1 MKKYFNIFK
10 NKWMKFGTVS
20 FLYIL
25 FVIWLRS
32 PLWFAG
38 LAVIYDI
45 YISKKVKWIFWK
57 DKNGEAK
64 GLRGWIDAII
74 FAVIAVTF
82 IRMFFVE
89 AYTIPTGSMEKSL
102 LIGDYLF
109 VDKVTYGPRIPN
121 TPLSFPLVHNILPFT
136 QITKSYLEWI
146 KFDYKRLAG
155 LRNIKRDDI
164 VVFNFPHG
172 DTVLIGNPSR
182 DFYEWRRKE
191 GKNYKLKKS
200 DYTVR
205 PVDKKDHYVKRCIAI
220 PGDTVKITDGDV
232 YVNGEKQ
239 KEIPKK
245 QYNYRIQTDGK
256 PISKKTW
263 DEMDISISDRRKA
276 DVYGFPL
283 TGENFEKI
291 KKLPNTVNIERIKN
305 YPDPSANE
313 LFPFDKKY
321 NWDIDNYGPV
331 WIPKKGTTIELTLD
345 NLPFYK
351 RIIDIYENNDLKIK
365 DDEIFING
373 EKTNTYTFKMDYYWM
388 MGDNRHNSLDS
399 RYWGY
404 VPEDHIVGRPMF
416 VWFSSD
422 PEKSFP
428 KNIRWNRLFRR
439 IK

>member
-1 MKKYFNIFK
+1 MKKYFDIFK
-10 NKWMKFGTVS
+10 NKWVKFGTVA

-32 PLWFAG
+32 PLWFLG
-38 LAVIYDI
+38 LSVIYEI
-45 YISKKVKWIFWK
+45 YIRKKVKCAFWK

-74 FAVIAVTF
+74 FAVLAVTF

-121 TPLSFPLVHNILPFT
+121 TPLSFPLVHNILPLT

-155 LRNIKRDDI
+155 LRNVKHDDV

-172 DTVLIGNPSR
+172 DTVLIANPTA
-182 DFYEWRRKE
+182 DFYDWRRRF
-191 GKNYKLKKS
+191 GQNYTLKKS
-200 DYTVR
+200 DYIVR

-220 PGDTVKITDGDV
+220 PGDTVKIINGDV

-239 KEIPKK
+239 KDIPKK
-245 QYNYRIQTDGK
+245 QYKYRIQTDGRAIPNK
-256 PISKKTW
+256 VW
-263 DEMDISISDRRKA
+263 NDMDISMSDRRNA
-276 DVYGFPL
+276 FDGITL
-283 TGENFEKI
+283 TDENFEKI
-291 KKLPNTVNIERIKN
+291 KNMPNVVSIERVKN
-305 YPDPSANE
+305 DTDPS
-313 LFPFDKKY
+313 LFPFAKQY
-321 NWDIDNYGPV
+321 NWDIDNYGPI
-331 WIPKKGTTIELTLD
+331 WIPQKGTTVELTLD
-345 NLPFYK
+345 NLPLYQ
-351 RIIDIYENNDLKIK
+351 RIIDIYENNDLAIK
-365 DDEIFING
+365 DGEIFING
-373 EKTNTYTFKMDYYWM
+373 EKANSYTFKMDYYWM

-404 VPEDHIVGRPMF
+404 VPEDHIVGKPILI
-416 VWFSSD
+416 WFSSD

-428 KNIRWNRLFRR
+428 KNIRWSR
-439 IK
+439 IFSGIK

>member
-1 MKKYFNIFK
+1 MKKYFYIFN
-10 NKWMKFGTVS
+10 NKWVKFGTVS

-32 PLWFAG
+32 PLWFSG

-45 YISKKVKWIFWK
+45 YISKKVKWAFWK

-64 GLRGWIDAII
+64 GLRGWADAII
-74 FAVIAVTF
+74 FAVISVTF
-82 IRMFFVE
+82 IKMFFIE

-121 TPLSFPLVHNILPFT
+121 TPLSFPLVHNVLPLT

-155 LRNIKRDDI
+155 LRSVKRDDI

-172 DTVLIGNPSR
+172 DTVLVSNPTM
-182 DFYEWRRKE
+182 DFYDWRRTI
-191 GKNYKLKKS
+191 GKNYILKKN

-220 PGDTVKITDGDV
+220 SGDTIKIIDGDV
-232 YVNGEKQ
+232 YVNGQKQ
-239 KEIPKK
+239 KDIIQK
-245 QYNYRIQTDGK
+245 QYKYKIQTDGRAIPNK
-256 PISKKTW
+256 IW
-263 DEMDISISDRRKA
+263 NDMDVSMSDRRNA
-276 DVYGFPL
+276 FDGITL
-283 TGENFEKI
+283 TNENFEKI
-291 KKLPNTVNIERIKN
+291 KKLSNVVSIERVKN
-305 YPDPSANE
+305 NPDPSANT
-313 LFPFDKKY
+313 LFPFDKQY
-321 NWDIDNYGPV
+321 NWDTDNYGPL
-331 WIPKKGTTIELTLD
+331 WIPQKGTTVNLTID
-345 NLPFYK
+345 NLPLYK
-351 RIIDIYENNDLKIK
+351 RIIDVYENNDLTIK
-365 DDEIFING
+365 DGEIFING
-373 EKTNTYTFKMDYYWM
+373 EKTDSYTFKMNYYWM

-404 VPEDHIVGRPMF
+404 VPEDHIVGKPMF
-416 VWFSSD
+416 IWFSSD

-428 KNIRWNRLFRR
+428 QNIRWSRLFKG
-439 IK
+439 I

>member
-1 MKKYFNIFK
+1 MKNFFCILK
-10 NKWMKFGTVS
+10 NKWVKFGTAS

-32 PLWFAG
+32 PLWFLG

-45 YISKKVKWIFWK
+45 YISKKVKWTFWK

-64 GLRGWIDAII
+64 GLRGWADAII
-74 FAVIAVTF
+74 FAVIAVSF

-109 VDKVTYGPRIPN
+109 VDKITYGPRIPN
-121 TPLSFPLVHNILPFT
+121 TPLSFPLVHNVLPLT

-146 KFDYKRLAG
+146 KLDYKRLAG
-155 LRNIKRDDI
+155 LRSIKRDDI

-172 DTVLIGNPSR
+172 DTVLISNPAM
-182 DFYEWRRKE
+182 DFYDWRRTM
-191 GKNYKLKKS
+191 GKNYILKKS

-220 PGDTVKITDGDV
+220 PGDTVKIIDGDV

-239 KEIPKK
+239 KDIVQK
-245 QYNYRIQTDGK
+245 QYKYKIQTDGR
-256 PISKKTW
+256 PIPNQKW
-263 DEMDISISDRRKA
+263 NDMDISINDRRNA
-276 DVYGFPL
+276 YGGITL
-283 TGENFEKI
+283 TNENFEKI
-291 KKLPNTVNIERIKN
+291 KKMPNVTAIERIKN
-305 YPDPSANE
+305 IPDPSASM
-313 LFPFDKKY
+313 LFPFDKQY

-331 WIPKKGTTIELTLD
+331 WIPKKGTTIELTVD
-345 NLPFYK
+345 NLPLYK
-351 RIIDIYENNDLKIK
+351 RIIDVYENNDLAVTDGK
-365 DDEIFING
+365 IFING
-373 EKTNTYTFKMDYYWM
+373 EKTDRYTFKMNYYWM

-404 VPEDHIVGRPMF
+404 VPEDHVVGKPMF
-416 VWFSSD
+416 IWFSSD

-428 KNIRWNRLFRR
+428 KNIRWSRLFKG

>member
-1 MKKYFNIFK
+1 MKKTFNIFK
-10 NKWMKFGTVS
+10 NKWVKFGTVS

-32 PLWFAG
+32 PLWFLG

-45 YISKKVKWIFWK
+45 YISKKVKWAFWK

-121 TPLSFPLVHNILPFT
+121 TPLSFPLVHNVLPLT

-146 KFDYKRLAG
+146 KLDYKRLAG

-172 DTVLIGNPSR
+172 DTVLIGNPAM
-182 DFYEWRRKE
+182 DFYDWRRTF
-191 GKNYKLKKS
+191 GKNHILKKS

-220 PGDTVKITDGDV
+220 PGDTVKIIDGDV

-239 KEIPKK
+239 KEIPQK
-245 QYNYRIQTDGK
+245 QYRYRIQTDGR
-256 PISKKTW
+256 PIPNKIWK
-263 DEMDISISDRRKA
+263 EMDISMSDRRNIM
-276 DVYGFPL
+276 DGITL
-283 TGENFEKI
+283 TAENVEKI
-291 KKLPNTVNIERIKN
+291 KKMPNTVNIERVKN
-305 YPDPSANE
+305 DPDPS
-313 LFPFDKKY
+313 LFPFDKR
-321 NWDIDNYGPV
+321 NWNIDNYGPV

-351 RIIDIYENNDLKIK
+351 RIIDIYENNDLEIK
-365 DDEIFING
+365 DSEIFING
-373 EKTNTYTFKMDYYWM
+373 EKTDSYTFKMDYYWM

-416 VWFSSD
+416 IWFSSD

-428 KNIRWNRLFRR
+428 KNIRWKRLFKG
-439 IK
+439 IN